1 MKKVSAALL
10 GIILAT
16 VFFVLFKFSQFYRKI
31 YVPQKNHLAKEKKA
45 YNILLL
51 GYAGG
56 KHEGAYLTDTILL
69 LHLDLASKSAV
80 LVSLPRDLWVKVP
93 TQNGEDF
100 HTKINSLYQMQL
112 FPKNYPSL
120 AKNYS
125 FKKVFSSIIGLP
137 IDNYVALNFAGF
149 KKAIDILGGVDINV
163 EKSFTDYQYPIDG
176 KENDLCDEETEKLFK
191 QTQTFLQQE
200 DNIQDKEK
208 ILKDNPKLE
217 EFLKNSTESPYL
229 AFPCRYEILTFKKG
243 KTHMNGDLALK
254 YVRSRHSAD
263 EGGDFARAR
272 RQQLLLEAVKEKA
285 LSLGVIPKII
295 PLLEE
300 LGDNLK
306 TDIDLDQIK
315 KFTKE
320 ATFASQY
327 KIKTFVFST
336 ENYLLSSTSSD
347 GQYILI
353 PKEGEDQWKKI
364 QEAIKLLIKGIDP
377 TTLSSSPKPT

>member
-16 VFFVLFKFSQFYRKI
+16 VFFVVFKFSQFYQKI
-31 YVPQKNHLAKEKKA
+31 YTPQKNHLTKEKQS

-56 KHEGAYLTDTILL
+56 KHDGAYLTDTILF
-69 LHLDLASKSAV
+69 LHFNLASKSAV

-93 TQNGEDF
+93 TQNGENF
-100 HTKINSLYQMQL
+100 HTKINSLYQMEL
-112 FPKNYPSL
+112 FPKNYPTVP
-120 AKNYS
+120 KNYS
-125 FKKVFSSIIGLP
+125 FKKVFSSIFGLP

-176 KENDLCDEETEKLFK
+176 KENDICNEETEKLFK
-191 QTQTFLQQE
+191 EAQTFLQQE
-200 DNIQDKEK
+200 DNAQDKEK
-208 ILKDNPKLE
+208 ILKDNPKLD
-217 EFLKNSTESPYL
+217 EFLKNSTESPHL
-229 AFPCRYEILTFKKG
+229 AFPCRYETLTFKKG

-254 YVRSRHSAD
+254 YVRSRHSLD
-263 EGGDFARAR
+263 DGGDFARAR

-320 ATFASQY
+320 AAFASHYQV
-327 KIKTFVFST
+327 KSFVLST
-336 ENYLLSSTSSD
+336 ENYLQSSISDD

-353 PKEGEDQWKKI
+353 PKEGENQWEKI
-364 QEAIKLLIKGIDP
+364 QKAIQLLIKGIDP
-377 TTLSSSPKPT
+377 TNLSPSPNPT